1 MGELTEL
8 TIASARNLLANGEL
22 SSREL
27 TQDHVSAVSKAGV
40 LNAIITETPEVAL
53 AMADASDARRAKGSV
68 GALEGI
74 PLAIKDIF
82 CTQGVLTTPGSHI
95 LDNFRPPYE
104 STVSANLWNA
114 GAVMLG
120 KTNMDE
126 FAMGS
131 SNETSYYG
139 AVQNPWRRRDDD
151 QAPSTGRFFWRIC
164 SSRSWTFC
172 DGRDGDGILPP
183 QFFSVV
189 IELR

>member
-1 MGELTEL
+1 MAELTEL

-82 CTQGVLTTPGSHI
+82 CTQGVLTTAGSHI

-139 AVQNPWRRRDDD
+139 AVQNPWRRRGDN
-151 QAPSTGRFFWRIC
+151 QALVPGG
-164 SSRSWTFC
+164 SSGGSAAAVA
-172 DGRDGDGILPP
+172 GRDSHGYRRFDTATRILYWYRG
-183 QFFSVV
+183 
-189 IELR
+189 L